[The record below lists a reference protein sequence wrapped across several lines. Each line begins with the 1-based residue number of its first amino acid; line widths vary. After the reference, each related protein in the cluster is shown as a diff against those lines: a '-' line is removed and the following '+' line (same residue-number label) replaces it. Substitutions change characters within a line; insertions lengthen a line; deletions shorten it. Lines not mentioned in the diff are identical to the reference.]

1 MPISPAQAPVV
12 LAGVI
17 MPRSYSVRAARIC
30 GWNSSGLRQS
40 WPSVTSAFTV
50 LKSPCTCPKSVSKAQ
65 KARRMPRGTPKSCSA
80 ASKTASNSLP
90 LARPVCRRLL
100 LISACEK
107 SRKGFWNTDCDRSA
121 FSTLGSCRTLAKKA
135 SIRSC
140 GCPCSAA
147 SAFIASTKAPKS
159 PPQGA
164 ERAGLARVQS
174 SRVAARRTGISFAA
188 KTSDKRNQT
197 GNPQQ
202 TRPGPPQ
209 RGTGGIDLIRAGVGA
224 AFGPDP
230 GKRGHHPVV
239 AARSR

>member
-1 MPISPAQAPVV
+1 MPAGSDPSRGAAPRRAQSATVIVLSSPVSAQSKSSGRVTSCSQGWSGAQPSADSLRAADSSASGAEVFSVISPSPSPSIPSARISAGSICTMPISPAQAPVV
-12 LAGVI
+12 LAGLI

-107 SRKGFWNTDCDRSA
+107 SRKGF
-121 FSTLGSCRTLAKKA
+121 
-135 SIRSC
+135 
-140 GCPCSAA
+140 
-147 SAFIASTKAPKS
+147 
-159 PPQGA
+159 
-164 ERAGLARVQS
+164 
-174 SRVAARRTGISFAA
+174 
-188 KTSDKRNQT
+188 
-197 GNPQQ
+197 
-202 TRPGPPQ
+202 
-209 RGTGGIDLIRAGVGA
+209 
-224 AFGPDP
+224 
-230 GKRGHHPVV
+230 
-239 AARSR
+239 